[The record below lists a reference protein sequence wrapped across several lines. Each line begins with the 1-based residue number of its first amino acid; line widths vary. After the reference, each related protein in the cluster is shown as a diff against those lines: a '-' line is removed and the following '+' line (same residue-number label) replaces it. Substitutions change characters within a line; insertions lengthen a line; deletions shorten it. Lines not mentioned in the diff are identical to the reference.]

1 MTLIR
6 LKEWPMKRSCSSLL
20 LAAALTAC
28 APSDGPS
35 KASVVASANR
45 EDVPILQLEAQTVAA
60 LGPIRR
66 SSNLSGFSGQSYVPG
81 IIKPGD
87 TVSVSVFD
95 TGQSGLFSAADTANV
110 TLGEF
115 AVSANG
121 AVSLPFIGTV
131 NVGGRSVNSA
141 QQLLTDKL
149 RETSVN
155 PAATVNITRKESDS
169 YAVQGGVANGG
180 SYDLTARSE
189 RLLDGIAAAGGAQ
202 GAPDETI
209 VTLVRGS
216 QTGSQSLATIIGSP
230 DQNVAIQPGD
240 VIIVGGGDASFIADG
255 ALLSPGEFNFVE
267 GDFTL
272 AQAVARAGGLSDS
285 RSNPRA
291 VFVFRRMAD
300 GESFALRDRQGNK
313 RSITGDVIFRANFRD
328 PSERL
333 RANRFQMRDGDVL
346 YVGNAPLANFSKFFQ
361 IFNSPPE
368 VAAAPEL

>member
-1 MTLIR
+1 MTLVR
-6 LKEWPMKRSCSSLL
+6 LKEWSMKSFCSGVLF
-20 LAAALTAC
+20 AAALTAC
-28 APSDGPS
+28 APADGPS
-35 KASVVASANR
+35 GGGVVASANR
-45 EDVPILQLEAQTVAA
+45 EDVPILQLDAQTVAA
-60 LGPIRR
+60 LGPIKR
-66 SSNLSGFSGQSYVPG
+66 SSSLSGFSGQSYVPG

-87 TVSVSVFD
+87 TISVSVFD
-95 TGQSGLFSAADTANV
+95 TGQSGLFSVADTANV
-110 TLGEF
+110 ALGEF
-115 AVSANG
+115 TVSASG
-121 AVSLPFIGTV
+121 TVSLPFIGTI
-131 NVGGRSVNSA
+131 NVAGRSINSA

-155 PAATVNITRKESDS
+155 PSATVNIIRKESDS
-169 YAVQGGVANGG
+169 YAVQGSVATGG

-202 GAPDETI
+202 GTPEQTI

-216 QTGSQSLATIIGSP
+216 RTGSQSLAAIIASP
-230 DQNVAIQPGD
+230 DQNVTIQPGD

-255 ALLSPGEFNFVE
+255 ALLSTGEFNFVE

-291 VFVFRRMAD
+291 VFVFRRMAE
-300 GESFALRDRQGNK
+300 GESFILRDPKGDQR
-313 RSITGDVIFRANFRD
+313 RITGDVIFRANFRD

-368 VAAAPEL
+368 VPAAPEL

>member
-1 MTLIR
+1 
-6 LKEWPMKRSCSSLL
+6 MKRSCLSLL
-20 LAAALTAC
+20 LTVALAAC
-28 APSDGPS
+28 APADGPTTSGVVS
-35 KASVVASANR
+35 KANQN
-45 EDVPILQLEAQTVAA
+45 EVPILQLDAATVAA
-60 LGPIRR
+60 LGPVRKT
-66 SSNLSGFSGQSYVPG
+66 SSLSGFSGQSYVPG

-87 TVSVSVFD
+87 TISVSVFD
-95 TGQSGLFSAADTANV
+95 TGESGLFSATDVANV
-110 TLGEF
+110 SLGEF
-115 AVSANG
+115 AVSSSG
-121 AVSLPFIGTV
+121 TVSLPFIGTV

-155 PAATVNITRKESDS
+155 PSATVNILRKESDS
-169 YAVQGGVANGG
+169 YAVQGSVASGG
-180 SYDLTARSE
+180 TYDLTARSE

-202 GAPDETI
+202 GAPEETI

-216 QTGSQSLATIIGSP
+216 KTGSQSLASIIASP

-240 VIIVGGGDASFIADG
+240 VIIVGGGEASFIADG
-255 ALLSPGEFNFVE
+255 ALPSTGEFNFVE

-272 AQAVARAGGLSDS
+272 AQAVAQAGGLSDS

-291 VFVFRRMAD
+291 VFVFRRMPE
-300 GESFALRDRQGNK
+300 GESFILRDTQGNQ
-313 RSITGDVIFRANFRD
+313 RRITGDVIFRANFRD

-368 VAAAPEL
+368 IPAVPEL

>member
-6 LKEWPMKRSCSSLL
+6 LKEWLMKRSCTSLL
-20 LAAALTAC
+20 LAISLAAC
-28 APSDGPS
+28 APADGPS
-35 KASVVASANR
+35 TGGVVAKANR
-45 EDVPILQLEAQTVAA
+45 DEIPILHLDANTVAA
-60 LGPIRR
+60 LGPVKRT
-66 SSNLSGFSGQSYVPG
+66 SGLSAFSGQSYVPG

-87 TVSVSVFD
+87 TIAVSVFD
-95 TGQSGLFSAADTANV
+95 TGESGLFSAADASNV
-110 TLGEF
+110 SFGEF

-121 AVSLPFIGTV
+121 TVSLPFIGTV
-131 NVGGRSVNSA
+131 NVAGRSVNSA

-155 PAATVNITRKESDS
+155 PYATVNITRKESDS
-169 YAVQGGVANGG
+169 YAVQGGVATGG

-189 RLLDGIAAAGGAQ
+189 RLLDGIAAAGGAK

-216 QTGSQSLATIIGSP
+216 STGSQSLAAIIASP

-240 VIIVGGGDASFIADG
+240 VIVVGGGEASFIADG
-255 ALLSPGEFNFVE
+255 ALPSTGEFNFVE

-272 AQAVARAGGLSDS
+272 AQAVARAGGLSNS

-291 VFVFRRMAD
+291 VFVFRRLAE
-300 GESFALRDRQGNK
+300 GESFILRDEQGNQ
-313 RSITGDVIFRANFRD
+313 RRITGDIIFRANYKD
-328 PSERL
+328 PAEQL

-346 YVGNAPLANFSKFFQ
+346 YVGNAPLANFAKFFQ

-368 VAAAPEL
+368 VPALPEQ